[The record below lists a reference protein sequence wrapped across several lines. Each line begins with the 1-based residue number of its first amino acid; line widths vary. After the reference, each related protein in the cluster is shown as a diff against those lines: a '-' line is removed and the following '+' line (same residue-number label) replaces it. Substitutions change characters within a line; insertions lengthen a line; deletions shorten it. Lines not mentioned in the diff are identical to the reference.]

1 MYKHILLPTDGSKL
15 SNTGVKEAIKL
26 AAALRARITAL
37 HVVGNYRQHIR
48 DAEEGYMIPEMQ
60 VFRKDFEKRAAAHAK
75 KILDQVKAAA
85 AKAGVKCGGVVATGD
100 FPYEMIIKQARK
112 SKCDLIM
119 MASHGRSGIKGLL
132 LGSETVKVLTHS
144 KIPVLVVR

>member
-26 AAALRARITAL
+26 AAALRAKITAL
-37 HVVGNYRQHIR
+37 HVVDNYRQHIR

-75 KILDQVKAAA
+75 TILDVVKAAA
-85 AKAGVKCGGVVATGD
+85 AKAGVKCDAVVAAGD
-100 FPYEMIIKQARK
+100 LPYETIIKQARK

>member
-1 MYKHILLPTDGSKL
+1 MFKHILLPTDGSEL
-15 SNTGVKEAIKL
+15 SNAGVKEAIRL
-26 AAALRARITAL
+26 ARVLRARITAL

-48 DAEEGYMIPEMQ
+48 DAEEGYMIPEIQ
-60 VFRKDFEKRAAAHAK
+60 AFRKDFEKGAAARAK
-75 KILDQVKAAA
+75 KILDLVKARA
-85 AKAGVKCGGVVATGD
+85 AKAGVKCATVVATGD
-100 FPYEMIIKQARK
+100 LPYETIIKQARK
-112 SKCDLIM
+112 SRCDLIM